1 MKKVLQETIE
11 KKHDSDTCK
20 QNRKQN
26 AKIFNQEPTP
36 CLFFAGSPSYSYL
49 LKQIHLSINTD
60 GIGSANDDENSKM
73 IADFR
78 IQLTIM
84 EDIKDEIIIG
94 CRKQEDQATK
104 EIESNLQ
111 TL

>member
-1 MKKVLQETIE
+1 MQALIE
-11 KKHDSDTCK
+11 KKHDLKTCK
-20 QNRKQN
+20 YNLN
-26 AKIFNQEPTP
+26 ENGKIFNQEPTP
-36 CLFFAGSPSYSYL
+36 CLFFDVAPSYL
-49 LKQIHLSINTD
+49 LKHESINTD

-78 IQLTIM
+78 IQLIIM

-94 CRKQEDQATK
+94 CRKQEDQPIK
-104 EIESNLQ
+104 EFESNLQ